1 MNQAFQLYQLQK
13 IDSQLD
19 VIENRLNEISKI
31 LDADDTLKLAEA
43 AVQQK
48 QQELH
53 QEKLSMQ
60 RIDDKVQAQKIKI
73 ETSSVALYGGKIQN
87 PKELQDLQS
96 EISSLKKHLAV
107 LEDQELEAM
116 ISYDQLELDLKKAQE
131 NQKNAQ
137 GEVAEKQS
145 KLLGEQLQLSK
156 TKEKLLAERA
166 AAVPSILP
174 ENLEMYLKLRKTKR
188 GVAVASVTDE
198 ACTGCGSN
206 LTPAEWQTARSPRQ
220 VAYCSSCGR
229 ILYAG

>member
-1 MNQAFQLYQLQK
+1 MNQAFQLFQLQK

-19 VIENRLNEISKI
+19 VIENRLNEIAKI
-31 LDADDTLKLAEA
+31 LDADETLKQAEA
-43 AVQQK
+43 AVHQK

-53 QEKLSMQ
+53 EEKIAMQ
-60 RIDDKVQAQKIKI
+60 RIDDSVQAQKIKI

-87 PKELQDLQS
+87 PKELQDLQN
-96 EISSLKKHLAV
+96 EVSSLKKHQAV

-116 ISYDQLELDLKKAQE
+116 LRYDQLELDLKQAME
-131 NQKNAQ
+131 NQKLSQ

-145 KLLGEQLQLSK
+145 KMLGEQFQFTK
-156 TKEKLLAERA
+156 TKEKLQAERA
-166 AAVPSILP
+166 AVVPSILP
-174 ENLEMYLKLRKTKR
+174 ENLEVYLKLRKTKR
-188 GVAVASVTDE
+188 GVAVASVTEE

-206 LTPAEWQTARSPRQ
+206 LTPAEWQAARSPRQ

>member
-19 VIENRLNEISKI
+19 IIENRLAEIKKI
-31 LDADDTLKLAEA
+31 LDADETLKLAEA

-48 QQELH
+48 QEELH

-60 RIDDKVQAQKIKI
+60 KVDDAVQAQKIKI

-87 PKELQDLQS
+87 PKELQDLQN

-116 ISYDQLELDLKKAQE
+116 LRYDQIELDLKKALE
-131 NQKNAQ
+131 NQKFAT

-145 KLLGEQLQLSK
+145 KLLGEQLQLTK
-156 TKEKLLAERA
+156 TKEKLLAERS
-166 AAVPSILP
+166 AAVPAILP

-188 GVAVASVTDE
+188 GVAVASVSEE

-206 LTPAEWQTARSPRQ
+206 LTPAEWQAARSPRQ

>member
-19 VIENRLNEISKI
+19 VIENRLNEINKI
-31 LDADDTLKLAEA
+31 LDADETLKLAEA

-73 ETSSVALYGGKIQN
+73 ETSSAALYGGKIQN

-107 LEDQELEAM
+107 LEDQELESM
-116 ISYDQLELDLKKAQE
+116 ISYDQLELDLKKALE

-137 GEVAEKQS
+137 AELAEKQS

-174 ENLEMYLKLRKTKR
+174 ENLEMYFKLRKTKR
-188 GVAVASVTDE
+188 GVAVASVSDE

-206 LTPAEWQTARSPRQ
+206 LTPAEWQAARSPRQ

>member
-13 IDSQLD
+13 IDSQFD
-19 VIENRLNEISKI
+19 VIENRLNEITKI
-31 LDADDTLKLAEA
+31 LDADETLKRAEA

-48 QQELH
+48 QLELH
-53 QEKLSMQ
+53 QEKMSLQ
-60 RIDDKVQAQKIKI
+60 KIDDAVQAQKIKM
-73 ETSSVALYGGKIQN
+73 ETSGAALYGGKIQN
-87 PKELQDLQS
+87 PKELQDLQN

-116 ISYDQLELDLKKAQE
+116 IRYDQLELDLKKALEDQI
-131 NQKNAQ
+131 NAR
-137 GEVAEKQS
+137 GEVVEKQS
-145 KLLGEQLQLSK
+145 KLLGEQLQLTK

-166 AAVPSILP
+166 AVVPAILP

-188 GVAVASVTDE
+188 GVAVASVTEE

-206 LTPAEWQTARSPRQ
+206 LTPAEWQAARSPRQ

>member
-31 LDADDTLKLAEA
+31 LDADETLKLAEA

-53 QEKLSMQ
+53 KEKLSMQ

-116 ISYDQLELDLKKAQE
+116 LSYDQLELDLKKAQE

-137 GEVAEKQS
+137 AEVAEKQS
-145 KLLGEQLQLSK
+145 KLLGEQFQLSK

-188 GVAVASVTDE
+188 GVAVASVSDE

-206 LTPAEWQTARSPRQ
+206 LTPAEWQAARSPRQ

>member
-19 VIENRLNEISKI
+19 VIENRLSEITRI
-31 LDADDTLKLAEA
+31 LNADETLKLAEA

-48 QQELH
+48 QEELH
-53 QEKLSMQ
+53 QEKLSLQ
-60 RIDDKVQAQKIKI
+60 KIDDAVQAQKIKI
-73 ETSSVALYGGKIQN
+73 ETSSVALYGGKIHN
-87 PKELQDLQS
+87 PKELQDLQN

-116 ISYDQLELDLKKAQE
+116 IRYDQLELDLKKALE
-131 NQKNAQ
+131 NQKNAK
-137 GEVAEKQS
+137 GEVVEKQS
-145 KLLGEQLQLSK
+145 KLLGEQLQLTK

-166 AAVPSILP
+166 AVVPAILP

-188 GVAVASVTDE
+188 GVAVASITDE

-206 LTPAEWQTARSPRQ
+206 LTPAEWQAARSPRQ

>member
-13 IDSQLD
+13 IDSQSD
-19 VIENRLNEISKI
+19 VIENRLSEITKI
-31 LDADDTLKLAEA
+31 LNADETLKLAEA

-48 QQELH
+48 QEELH
-53 QEKLSMQ
+53 QEKLSLQ
-60 RIDDKVQAQKIKI
+60 KIDDGVQAQKIKI
-73 ETSSVALYGGKIQN
+73 ETSSAALYGGKIQS
-87 PKELQDLQS
+87 PKELQDLQN
-96 EISSLKKHLAV
+96 EISSLKKRLAV

-116 ISYDQLELDLKKAQE
+116 LRYDQLELDLKKALE
-131 NQKNAQ
+131 NQKNAK
-137 GEVAEKQS
+137 GEVVEKQS
-145 KLLGEQLQLSK
+145 KLLGEQLQLTR

-166 AAVPSILP
+166 AVVPAILP

-206 LTPAEWQTARSPRQ
+206 LTPAEWQAARSPRQ

>member
-19 VIENRLNEISKI
+19 VIENRLSEIAKI
-31 LDADDTLKLAEA
+31 LDADETLKLAEA

-48 QQELH
+48 QQQLH

-60 RIDDKVQAQKIKI
+60 RIDDSVQAQKIKI

-116 ISYDQLELDLKKAQE
+116 LHYDQLELELKQAQE
-131 NQKNAQ
+131 NQKMAQ

-145 KLLGEQLQLSK
+145 KLLGEQFQGTK

-166 AAVPSILP
+166 AVLPSILP